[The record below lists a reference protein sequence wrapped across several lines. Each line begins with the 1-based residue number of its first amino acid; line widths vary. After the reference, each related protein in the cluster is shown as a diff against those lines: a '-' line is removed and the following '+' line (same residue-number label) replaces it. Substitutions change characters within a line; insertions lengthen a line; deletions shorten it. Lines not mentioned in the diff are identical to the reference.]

1 MKTFLFVLVALAHG
15 EGVGV
20 TGMQTITYHSTMA
33 ECQTAMNKLLPQV
46 NTDYVKLDCIPL
58 ETK

>member
-1 MKTFLFVLVALAHG
+1 MKIFLFVLVALAHG

-33 ECQTAMNKLLPQV
+33 ECQ
-46 NTDYVKLDCIPL
+46 DCH
-58 ETK
+58 E